1 MSCCSYTIS
10 FPSTITI
17 LLLSIGKKKKKIP
30 KGKTKGNLESSKCV
44 EILKDQM
51 THDFWEQVS
60 QACLSFCDN
69 FYLILFN
76 IILR

>member
-17 LLLSIGKKKKKIP
+17 LLLSIGKKKKKKIP

-44 EILKDQM
+44 EILKDP
-51 THDFWEQVS
+51 DDS
-60 QACLSFCDN
+60 
-69 FYLILFN
+69 
-76 IILR
+76 